1 MYNLKNKFN
10 SCLDLLGEF
19 FSRMHFNRMS
29 YTFSKLYQNPFV
41 IFFNDTLSNQI
52 NIYGS
57 HELEILDFIKKK
69 IIKKK
74 NNRIFLDIGANIG
87 NHSLN
92 LQKYFKKIICFE
104 PHPLIFCMLKL
115 NLQYFDNI
123 QLLNYGLSNKKSSG
137 VMLKKQLNM
146 AGINAN
152 NILINK
158 KNIYYKIK
166 LDKLD
171 NILSDYT
178 HLKNKNS
185 IDLIKMDIEGSELR
199 ALEGMRKILKNNSAY
214 IFLES
219 NVKTFNYSG
228 EIKLLKKLD
237 YKYFYFLK
245 SNRTDVRFRG
255 LVPLLIKTLI
265 LGRKKLEMAL
275 FDIKGLSKIVN
286 YNFFYNDLVI
296 CSKERL

>member
-1 MYNLKNKFN
+1 
-10 SCLDLLGEF
+10 
-19 FSRMHFNRMS
+19 
-29 YTFSKLYQNPFV
+29 
-41 IFFNDTLSNQI
+41 
-52 NIYGS
+52 
-57 HELEILDFIKKK
+57 
-69 IIKKK
+69 
-74 NNRIFLDIGANIG
+74 
-87 NHSLN
+87 
-92 LQKYFKKIICFE
+92 
-104 PHPLIFCMLKL
+104 MLKL

-228 EIKLLKKLD
+228 EIQLLKKLD

-255 LVPLLIKTLI
+255 LIPLLIRTLI

-275 FDIKGLSKIVN
+275 FDIEGLSKIVN
-286 YNFFYNDLVI
+286 HNFFYNDLVI

>member
-1 MYNLKNKFN
+1 
-10 SCLDLLGEF
+10 
-19 FSRMHFNRMS
+19 
-29 YTFSKLYQNPFV
+29 
-41 IFFNDTLSNQI
+41 
-52 NIYGS
+52 
-57 HELEILDFIKKK
+57 
-69 IIKKK
+69 
-74 NNRIFLDIGANIG
+74 
-87 NHSLN
+87 
-92 LQKYFKKIICFE
+92 
-104 PHPLIFCMLKL
+104 MLKL
-115 NLQYFDNI
+115 NLQHFDNI
-123 QLLNYGLSNKKSSG
+123 QLLNYGLSNKKTSG

-219 NVKTFNYSG
+219 NVKTFNC
-228 EIKLLKKLD
+228 LK
-237 YKYFYFLK
+237 
-245 SNRTDVRFRG
+245 N
-255 LVPLLIKTLI
+255 
-265 LGRKKLEMAL
+265 
-275 FDIKGLSKIVN
+275 
-286 YNFFYNDLVI
+286 
-296 CSKERL
+296 

>member
-104 PHPLIFCMLKL
+104 PHPLIFCILKL

-123 QLLNYGLSNKKSSG
+123 QLLNYGLS
-137 VMLKKQLNM
+137 
-146 AGINAN
+146 
-152 NILINK
+152 K
-158 KNIYYKIK
+158 KNQKV
-166 LDKLD
+166 L
-171 NILSDYT
+171 
-178 HLKNKNS
+178 
-185 IDLIKMDIEGSELR
+185 
-199 ALEGMRKILKNNSAY
+199 
-214 IFLES
+214 
-219 NVKTFNYSG
+219 
-228 EIKLLKKLD
+228 
-237 YKYFYFLK
+237 
-245 SNRTDVRFRG
+245 
-255 LVPLLIKTLI
+255 
-265 LGRKKLEMAL
+265 
-275 FDIKGLSKIVN
+275 
-286 YNFFYNDLVI
+286 
-296 CSKERL
+296 C